1 MHEVPLVMPK
11 MSMTMQE
18 GTLVVWHKS
27 VDDPVRVGDVV
38 CEVATDKVDMEV
50 ESTAEGTL
58 TRLVAEPDQVVP
70 VGEPIAYI
78 ASTTDDL
85 LEGLLD
91 TSDKAAEDTGR
102 ATVDT
107 GVASAGMSSSRKR
120 AVPLARRRAKELDLD
135 LESIDGSGP
144 GGTVR
149 VVDVDRATHDSRP
162 AVPSRTVR
170 ALAPQAAAKRQSTR
184 HAVARRMTASTAVPQ
199 FVVYRDLDLETLT
212 VHRGKRSWT
221 TLLMQ
226 AFAGVLRNDS
236 TINAM
241 WTDEGC
247 QRLDHV
253 AVSVAV
259 DTDRGLLA
267 PVVRDPDL
275 VPTGELDERLRDLV
289 RRAREGKLAVD
300 ELSSATTTVSNLGA
314 FGIDAFHALL
324 TPPQA
329 TALAL
334 GRIGPRAVPVVGGIA
349 VRTSCTVGLTV
360 DHRVAD
366 GANAARALQAL
377 QDVLNDP
384 LRFVTAQ
391 PKEA

>member
-1 MHEVPLVMPK
+1 
-11 MSMTMQE
+11 
-18 GTLVVWHKS
+18 
-27 VDDPVRVGDVV
+27 
-38 CEVATDKVDMEV
+38 
-50 ESTAEGTL
+50 
-58 TRLVAEPDQVVP
+58 
-70 VGEPIAYI
+70 
-78 ASTTDDL
+78 
-85 LEGLLD
+85 
-91 TSDKAAEDTGR
+91 
-102 ATVDT
+102 
-107 GVASAGMSSSRKR
+107 
-120 AVPLARRRAKELDLD
+120 
-135 LESIDGSGP
+135 
-144 GGTVR
+144 
-149 VVDVDRATHDSRP
+149 
-162 AVPSRTVR
+162 
-170 ALAPQAAAKRQSTR
+170 
-184 HAVARRMTASTAVPQ
+184 MTASTAVPQ